1 MQVTDR
7 FLDELIPYP
16 NNPRDNDKAVQAVAD
31 SIQAFGFQQPIVVD
45 VNGVIIA
52 GHTRYKAA
60 KKLGLQKV
68 PVVVA
73 SDLTPDEVQAYR
85 LADNKSGEKAT
96 WITDKLNIEL
106 KGIELDMS
114 PWFAQQDLSFAT
126 HDGADE
132 LPDEET
138 VECRAKRGEVW
149 QLGRHRV
156 MCGDSTSADDT
167 AELFGGCQPYAIIT
181 DPPYCSGGFQEAGK
195 KAGSIGT
202 RDTLMI
208 ANDTLLTRGY
218 ILLIKTVLEK
228 AGDTAMAYIFT
239 DWRMFVN
246 LFDAVEASGYGVRN
260 MIVWDK
266 VTPGMGVGWRSQH
279 EIVLFASRAAQKFN
293 PHLAQGNV
301 IQCARTGNVNHPTEK
316 PVELLRKIMRVTD
329 MAETIYDPFG
339 GSGTTLMAAEEMGRT
354 CYVMELEP
362 HYVDVIITRWETLT
376 GGKAEK
382 VKRNA

>member
-1 MQVTDR
+1 
-7 FLDELIPYP
+7 
-16 NNPRDNDKAVQAVAD
+16 
-31 SIQAFGFQQPIVVD
+31 
-45 VNGVIIA
+45 
-52 GHTRYKAA
+52 
-60 KKLGLQKV
+60 
-68 PVVVA
+68 
-73 SDLTPDEVQAYR
+73 
-85 LADNKSGEKAT
+85 
-96 WITDKLNIEL
+96 
-106 KGIELDMS
+106 
-114 PWFAQQDLSFAT
+114 
-126 HDGADE
+126 
-132 LPDEET
+132 
-138 VECRAKRGEVW
+138 
-149 QLGRHRV
+149 
-156 MCGDSTSADDT
+156 
-167 AELFGGCQPYAIIT
+167 
-181 DPPYCSGGFQEAGK
+181 
-195 KAGSIGT
+195 
-202 RDTLMI
+202 MI
-208 ANDTLLTRGY
+208 ANDTLSTRGY

-316 PVELLRKIMRVTD
+316 PVELLRKIIRVTD

-339 GSGTTLMAAEEMGRT
+339 GSGTTLVAAEEMGRT

-382 VKRNA
+382 VNHNA